1 MAAAIAG
8 ASACAAPAD
17 SQGSSV
23 AAIVGGAPAE
33 AGAWPNVGIL
43 DSGCSALLQHPKLI
57 VYAAHCAARPE
68 RVWFGE
74 RFDVSVD
81 SASRTVRVA
90 PSGKAYS
97 VATER
102 CEAHPEGMIGN
113 GLDVAFCTLER
124 RLQIPV
130 VGPMLGCTRDSIE
143 PDLGTT
149 LVGFGF
155 DAEQGGKA
163 GIKRVVGAPLI
174 SAGQEI
180 EIGTRHAGTCRG
192 DSGGPALVELAG
204 SDGQRAWHVL
214 GVLSS
219 GPRGRCGK
227 GYYTDIA
234 NVIGWLEQESQLELS
249 PCYDSLGN
257 WKPLPT
263 CTTGLDPRGHPTRA
277 PRQSAACG
285 DPSPGSAGDRH
296 PPSVSILSVE
306 GDSLSSPS
314 VVEVEAE
321 DRESGVQRVE
331 VEWLNAQGETLGRL
345 EDELAPYR
353 FKLESDSE
361 VDRIEATALDFAG
374 NTTQIEWPPA
384 PATNGCSVGPGPAA
398 KGASQMRFGLLCA
411 LLVLLVARRRR
422 RIAHAQ
428 LGDGPR

>member
-1 MAAAIAG
+1 MVAAAIAS
-8 ASACAAPAD
+8 ASACATPSD
-17 SQGSSV
+17 SQGVSI
-23 AAIVGGAPAE
+23 AAILGGAPAE
-33 AGAWPNVGIL
+33 PGAWPNVGIL
-43 DSGCSALLQHPKLI
+43 DSGCSAILLHPKLI

-68 RVWFGE
+68 HVWFGE

-113 GLDVAFCTLER
+113 GL
-124 RLQIPV
+124 
-130 VGPMLGCTRDSIE
+130 
-143 PDLGTT
+143 
-149 LVGFGF
+149 
-155 DAEQGGKA
+155 
-163 GIKRVVGAPLI
+163 
-174 SAGQEI
+174 
-180 EIGTRHAGTCRG
+180 
-192 DSGGPALVELAG
+192 
-204 SDGQRAWHVL
+204 
-214 GVLSS
+214 
-219 GPRGRCGK
+219 
-227 GYYTDIA
+227 
-234 NVIGWLEQESQLELS
+234 
-249 PCYDSLGN
+249 
-257 WKPLPT
+257 
-263 CTTGLDPRGHPTRA
+263 
-277 PRQSAACG
+277 
-285 DPSPGSAGDRH
+285 
-296 PPSVSILSVE
+296 
-306 GDSLSSPS
+306 
-314 VVEVEAE
+314 EVEAE